1 MSARKKS
8 WPDPKPSRL
17 SNKDVI
23 DDDSLTSSSKNIKIA
38 GESNISTNGTTRSG
52 TQRQKAEP
60 KASSLVYAC
69 LTKSK
74 PDSKPEFPSNED
86 IDNGDSATV
95 GGRHIT
101 ITSGRK
107 LDIDGKTQTMTNR
120 KSYKTVIP
128 RENYSHSW
136 TITLNGCEYLG
147 VATVRKK
154 TQCPNDSGRLE
165 QMEIIYSQNTQGIWW
180 WDIDER
186 GRILEKERD
195 TTNLKK
201 ILDKMRQY
209 GIGAWIMQDTWWDG
223 YKFYEEVRGFHI
235 FNHNYEIGGRGDEH
249 LWKGVGIILSKKFY
263 QVWKDAGLLPP
274 IMMDTK
280 GKYVV

>member
-1 MSARKKS
+1 MLVHIRPTKAK
-8 WPDPKPSRL
+8 PDSKPEHL
-17 SNKDVI
+17 SNEDVI
-23 DDDSLTSSSKNIKIA
+23 NGNLLTSGGKKITIA
-38 GESNISTNGTTRSG
+38 SESNIDTDGNTQNKTRIN
-52 TQRQKAEP
+52 KAAP
-60 KASSLVYAC
+60 TDSFLVHAC

-74 PDSKPEFPSNED
+74 PDSKPEFPRNEY

-128 RENYSHSW
+128 RDNYSHSW

-209 GIGAWIMQDTWWDG
+209 GIGAWIMQDTW
-223 YKFYEEVRGFHI
+223 
-235 FNHNYEIGGRGDEH
+235 
-249 LWKGVGIILSKKFY
+249 
-263 QVWKDAGLLPP
+263 
-274 IMMDTK
+274 
-280 GKYVV
+280 